1 MLYLLYTLHA
11 VTGVK
16 KEPRGKTNTGCEIY
30 CNSLFHWVHHGKKKK
45 GGQVD
50 FTREPLIVTRGS
62 ETELVFSVFHNT
74 ELSSYMS
81 PKLGVIL

>member
-1 MLYLLYTLHA
+1 MLLQGLKRNQGEKQTLA
-11 VTGVK
+11 VRFTVIAFSIGFTMV
-16 KEPRGKTNTGCEIY
+16 
-30 CNSLFHWVHHGKKKK
+30 KKK